1 MTGKVEK
8 KRVTKKPKDSGRKGE
23 CVVRK
28 KREVLEGGEKSKQK
42 RRGNKLQFTRG
53 TKFIKV
59 LHTRTGVLP
68 S

>member
-1 MTGKVEK
+1 MTGTVEK
-8 KRVTKKPKDSGRKGE
+8 KRVTTKPKDSGRKGV

-28 KREVLEGGEKSKQK
+28 KREVLKQK
-42 RRGNKLQFTRG
+42 RRGCKLQFTRG
-53 TKFIKV
+53 TKLIKV